1 MRVMHLVAKT
11 YGKLPSD
18 LLQLDWAEYQFC
30 VAVLLS
36 SLDDGHGGHTDPPV
50 SFDWSDIAT

>member
-1 MRVMHLVAKT
+1 MHLVAKT

-36 SLDDGHGGHTDPPV
+36 SLDDDHGGHTDPPV
-50 SFDWSDIAT
+50 SYDWSGIAT